1 MESGL
6 ITDEGD
12 LFALTADD
20 LITSDFFTKKDGTL
34 GANAEKFLAALEGA
48 KSRPLWRVLVAL
60 SIRHVGPTAAKSLAK
75 AFGSVEAIKSS
86 SVVELAEVDGVGEI
100 IAQAVLEWFDVD
112 WHQEIIRKWTADG
125 VAMTE
130 TFVNTNP
137 QTLAGLT
144 LVVTG
149 SLESFTRDGVDE
161 VITLHGGKSS
171 GSVSKKTD
179 FVVVGDSPGSKATKA
194 AELGVRTLNEAQFKE
209 LLAHG
214 PDGLK

>member
-1 MESGL
+1 MDAT
-6 ITDEGD
+6 IDE
-12 LFALTADD
+12 
-20 LITSDFFTKKDGTL
+20 
-34 GANAEKFLAALEGA
+34 LAA
-48 KSRPLWRVLVAL
+48 
-60 SIRHVGPTAAKSLAK
+60 
-75 AFGSVEAIKSS
+75 
-86 SVVELAEVDGVGEI
+86 VDGVGEI
-100 IAQAVLEWFDVD
+100 IAQSIIEWFEVD
-112 WHQEIIRKWTADG
+112 WHQEIIRKWRDAG
-125 VAMTE
+125 VSLVE

-149 SLESFTRDGVDE
+149 SLEAFTRDGVDE

-179 FVVVGDSPGSKATKA
+179 YVVVGDSPGSKATKA
-194 AELGVRTLNEAQFKE
+194 AELGVRILNEAQFKE